1 MSTSTRFN
9 LNVFA
14 RVLKKRHPG
23 KPHLTFFF
31 SSIKLVRLFILK
43 DVKPS
48 LDSRMKELLTFD
60 NSFSRHYDTLAKT
73 RSRMTTSIVFS
84 RKNDAGSLVS
94 TTLY

>member
-1 MSTSTRFN
+1 M
-9 LNVFA
+9 
-14 RVLKKRHPG
+14 RVLDLTYRFCACSKKKTPQ
-23 KPHLTFFF
+23 KASIYVF
-31 SSIKLVRLFILK
+31 SPKWSVRLFILK

-73 RSRMTTSIVFS
+73 RSRMTTSIAFS